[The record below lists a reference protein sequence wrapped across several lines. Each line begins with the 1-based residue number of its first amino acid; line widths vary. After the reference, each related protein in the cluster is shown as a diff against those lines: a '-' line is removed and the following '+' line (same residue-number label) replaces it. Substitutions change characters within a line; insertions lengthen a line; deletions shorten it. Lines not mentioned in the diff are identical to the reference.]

1 MLDLIKKDK
10 KKKKE
15 NRSVGKQNEGHVS
28 AYLALYFPF
37 LLHLFFTYSLSDFS
51 VVNFSS
57 SAARVKK

>member
-10 KKKKE
+10 KK

-28 AYLALYFPF
+28 SHLVLYFPF